1 MSDSKD
7 IQQGEEQDGPQDFV
21 VVLAYTSTDGEIEED
36 FGRLVQDIKAL
47 YTFKQNVR
55 AYAVTEGAAKNVLSK
70 VEKSSSEPSGRAVL
84 VISYNQPGDTEA
96 AYDKLSQTAGK
107 VRDLFK
113 DEADVKVNVAIRE
126 TADEVLSAFPESVR

>member
-1 MSDSKD
+1 MSDSQD
-7 IQQGEEQDGPQDFV
+7 SQQGEPQDFV

-70 VEKSSSEPSGRAVL
+70 VEKSSNEPSGRAVL
-84 VISYNQPGDTEA
+84 VISYNQPGDTDA
-96 AYDKLSQTAGK
+96 AYDKLSGIAMK
-107 VRDLFK
+107 VRDQFE
-113 DEADVKVNVAIRE
+113 DEADVKINVAIRE
-126 TADEVLSAFPESVR
+126 TADEVLSAFPESAR